1 MFLHSS
7 RVSSGLSD
15 SLLRNAAPYYN
26 SFLSLSPPQ
35 LEWCS
40 WSAEVWMETHIY
52 IRGTCRDCS
61 LAGHNPIGPG
71 CSACKSCVR
80 KESSQ
85 DSWEA
90 FCKFDSRGG
99 SSSQECYGP
108 PCLCGKKAGCHK
120 FSFVSCTNDSQVC
133 VCVWEWLKL
142 LKFLWKGRRSLCLLH
157 TGCLNLKDQTNV
169 NNNLQKGQINPTWMS
184 LLQYLGKHK
193 TKKSS
198 DK

>member
-7 RVSSGLSD
+7 GVSSGLSD
-15 SLLRNAAPYYN
+15 SLLRTAAPYYN

-35 LEWCS
+35 LELCS

-61 LAGHNPIGPG
+61 SAGHNPIGPG

-85 DSWEA
+85 DSWEG

-99 SSSQECYGP
+99 SSSQECYTP

-120 FSFVSCTNDSQVC
+120 FRFLHKWLTSVCLCVGVTKTFEILVKRKAESVSPPHWLFESQRPDKCKQQPSERTNKS
-133 VCVWEWLKL
+133 
-142 LKFLWKGRRSLCLLH
+142 
-157 TGCLNLKDQTNV
+157 NMNV
-169 NNNLQKGQINPTWMS
+169 FITVFR
-184 LLQYLGKHK
+184 
-193 TKKSS
+193 
-198 DK
+198 